1 MKKTQSATTSIPG
14 IVYTHLETKKVI
26 GEPFISEHGLCQI
39 ISGKLQ
45 VIDGGQAKLFVAGD
59 LLFYRKNFLAKFI
72 KLNDGLFPFRAITVE
87 FNREALTTFGR
98 RFNLGYEEPFSGKEA
113 VLQLNSSLLLENY
126 FLTLLPYFN
135 TPITEGLVN
144 FKQQEAL
151 LLLLQI
157 NPAFKN
163 ILFDLDQPGKIDL
176 KAFMHQHFSFN
187 VELKTFA
194 YLSGRSLPTFKRD
207 FEKVF
212 HTTPNRWLQERRL
225 QEAHYLIKEKNK
237 RPSEVYYEVGFETL
251 SRFSSAFKQFYGVN
265 PSRVKAAKKTLAAK
279 K

>member
-1 MKKTQSATTSIPG
+1 MKNNVQG
-14 IVYTHLETKKVI
+14 LLYTHLETKKVI
-26 GEPFISEHGLCQI
+26 GEQFIGEHGLCQI
-39 ISGKLQ
+39 ISGKLL
-45 VIDGGQAKLFVAGD
+45 VHDGGQSKTFGAGD
-59 LLFYRKNFLAKFI
+59 LLFFRKNFLARFI
-72 KLNDGLFPFRAITVE
+72 RQNDGLFPFRSITVG
-87 FNREALTTFGR
+87 FNREALATFGR
-98 RFNLGYEEPFSGKEA
+98 RFNLGYEEPFPGKEA

-126 FLTLLPYFN
+126 FQTLFPYFN
-135 TPITEGLVN
+135 TPITEGLVH

-163 ILFDLDQPGKIDL
+163 ILFDLDLPGKADL
-176 KAFMHQHFSFN
+176 EAFMHQHFSFN

-207 FEKVF
+207 FEKAF

-225 QEAHYLIKEKNK
+225 QQAHYLIKEKNK

-251 SRFSSAFKQFYGVN
+251 SRFSSAFKQFYGIN
-265 PSRVKAAKKTLAAK
+265 PSQVKAAKKKLVAK

>member
-1 MKKTQSATTSIPG
+1 MKNNVQG
-14 IVYTHLETKKVI
+14 ILYTHLETKKVI

-45 VIDGGQAKLFVAGD
+45 VIDGGHTKLFVAGD
-59 LLFYRKNFLAKFI
+59 LLFYRKNFLARFI
-72 KLNDGLFPFRAITVE
+72 RQNDGLFPFRSITVE
-87 FNREALTTFGR
+87 FNQEALATFGR
-98 RFNLGYEEPFSGKEA
+98 RFNLGYEEPFPGKEA
-113 VLQLNSSLLLENY
+113 VLKLNSSLLLES
-126 FLTLLPYFN
+126 FFQTLLPYFN
-135 TPITEGLVN
+135 TPVTKGLVN

-163 ILFDLDQPGKIDL
+163 ILFDLGEPGKIDL
-176 KAFMHQHFSFN
+176 EAFMQQHFSFN

-194 YLSGRSLPTFKRD
+194 YLSGRSLATFKRD
-207 FEKVF
+207 FEKTF

-237 RPSEVYYEVGFETL
+237 RSSEVYHEVGFETL
-251 SRFSSAFKQFYGVN
+251 SQFSAAFKQYYGVN
-265 PSRVKAAKKTLAAK
+265 PSQVKVVKKRLVTK